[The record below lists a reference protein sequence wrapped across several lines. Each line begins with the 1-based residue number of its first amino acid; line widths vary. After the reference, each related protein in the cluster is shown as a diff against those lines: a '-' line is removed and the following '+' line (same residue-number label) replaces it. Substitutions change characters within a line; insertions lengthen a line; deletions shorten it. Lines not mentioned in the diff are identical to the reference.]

1 MRTLGIDVGATY
13 VKWVV
18 LDLSDGPRTVADG
31 SFETRADLG
40 PTAAL
45 ERLAELGREVAAANA
60 PVDRVGIGMPGPLD
74 LERGRTVFLGNMPGL
89 GGRPDRRAAR
99 APPRPAGR
107 PHQRRAGVHARRAR
121 GSARAAVA
129 RTLVGFALG
138 TGVGGGVVID
148 GRLLL
153 GLNGTIGELGH
164 QTVVPDGSPCA
175 CGSHGCLETVAAA
188 PAIARAA
195 GMATAEE
202 VVDGRPGRRS
212 RRASPCSS
220 GPARYLG
227 IGIANVVLTIGPERV
242 IVGGG
247 VGEAGDLIIEPARR
261 ELARR
266 VTMMPL
272 DRHRDRRG
280 RARHARRRGRSG
292 TLGRPR
298 GRVAAR
304 RAPARID
311 LEPCDERAARML
323 NAERLHGVIPAI
335 PTPFT
340 ADGRAVDEAALRRV
354 VRHVV
359 DGGVHGIMTTGGHR

>member
-40 PTAAL
+40 PTVAL

-60 PVDRVGIGMPGPLD
+60 PVDCAGIGMPGPLD
-74 LERGRTVFLGNMPGL
+74 LERGRTVFLGNMPGWEDVPIVEPLEHLL
-89 GGRPDRRAAR
+89 GLPVGLINDAR
-99 APPRPAGR
+99 AFTLAELEAGAGR
-107 PHQRRAGVHARRAR
+107 GC
-121 GSARAAVA
+121 
-129 RTLVGFALG
+129 RTLVGFAIG
-138 TGVGGGVVID
+138 TGIGGGVVID

-164 QTVVPDGSPCA
+164 QAVVPDGSPCG
-175 CGSHGCLETVAAA
+175 CGSRGCLETVAAA

-202 VVDGRPGRRS
+202 VVTAA
-212 RRASPCSS
+212 RAGDS
-220 GPARYLG
+220 GAITVLEEAGTYLG

-242 IVGGG
+242 VVGGG

-272 DRHRDRRG
+272 DNIEV
-280 RARHARRRGRSG
+280 
-292 TLGRPR
+292 
-298 GRVAAR
+298 VAAELGTH
-304 RAPARID
+304 AGAVGAA
-311 LEPCDERAARML
+311 LWGARAA
-323 NAERLHGVIPAI
+323 G
-335 PTPFT
+335 
-340 ADGRAVDEAALRRV
+340 
-354 VRHVV
+354 
-359 DGGVHGIMTTGGHR
+359 

>member
-18 LDLSDGPRTVADG
+18 LDLSDGPRIAADG

-45 ERLAELGREVAAANA
+45 ERLGELGREVAVANA
-60 PVDRVGIGMPGPLD
+60 PVDRAGIGMPGPLD
-74 LERGRTVFLGNMPGL
+74 LERGRTVFLGNMPGWEDVPIVEPLERLL
-89 GGRPDRRAAR
+89 GLPVGLINDAR
-99 APPRPAGR
+99 AFTLAELEAGAGR
-107 PHQRRAGVHARRAR
+107 GC
-121 GSARAAVA
+121 
-129 RTLVGFALG
+129 RTLVGFAIG
-138 TGVGGGVVID
+138 TGIGGGVVID

-164 QTVVPDGSPCA
+164 QAVVPDGSPCG

-202 VVDGRPGRRS
+202 VVTAARAGDPGAIAVLE
-212 RRASPCSS
+212 RA
-220 GPARYLG
+220 GTYLG

-242 IVGGG
+242 VVGGG

-272 DRHRDRRG
+272 D
-280 RARHARRRGRSG
+280 SIEV
-292 TLGRPR
+292 
-298 GRVAAR
+298 VAAELGTH
-304 RAPARID
+304 AGAVGAA
-311 LEPCDERAARML
+311 LWGARAA
-323 NAERLHGVIPAI
+323 G
-335 PTPFT
+335 
-340 ADGRAVDEAALRRV
+340 
-354 VRHVV
+354 
-359 DGGVHGIMTTGGHR
+359 